1 MWFSQSGNYINKP
14 AIIEIYTCNHVGIW
28 LQFIDKKQRGV
39 VCLVSRYLCSHWSVS
54 RYIKIVRQTSEPWSI
69 FGRES
74 VSACRNP
81 KCLNVDRPTDDR
93 QKKKLSFDGWAMID
107 GWSTDSSTTASTEEI
122 DHRRRKKL
130 LPGPTDTTW
139 SADEK
144 KRSNSAKTMA
154 DELPTVAQRIPFLL
168 KTRLPLVVF
177 FLNMTS
183 LRFK

>member
-1 MWFSQSGNYINKP
+1 MAS
-14 AIIEIYTCNHVGIW
+14 IYWQKTTWRRLPG
-28 LQFIDKKQRGV
+28 R
-39 VCLVSRYLCSHWSVS
+39 RYLCSHWSVS

-93 QKKKLSFDGWAMID
+93 QKKNCLSMVGR
-107 GWSTDSSTTASTEEI
+107 WSTVGRRTLQRLLQLKKSTTVAEKNYYLA
-122 DHRRRKKL
+122 RRTQNR
-130 LPGPTDTTW
+130 

-177 FLNMTS
+177 F
-183 LRFK
+183 